1 LEYDR
6 RENDRRKGR
15 GNFMVINRG
24 EKSGRK
30 ETDTK
35 ERKKQV
41 KIIVKPV
48 YAGNQDMSELFGSV
62 ALDNIRR
69 KMQED

>member
-1 LEYDR
+1 
-6 RENDRRKGR
+6 
-15 GNFMVINRG
+15 MVINRG
-24 EKSGRK
+24 EKSDTK
-30 ETDTK
+30 ETGTK

-41 KIIVKPV
+41 KIVVKPV
-48 YAGNQDMSELFGSV
+48 YAGNQNMSELFGSV